1 MTEIRPPIELAWLTD
16 VIGAP
21 AALVVIETFG
31 GTRVRVPMQAD
42 QPTAISAAVG
52 VEVQRKLVAAFGGDR
67 LKIPLCKWWR
77 ARIYRWEQGMTIPQI
92 ARRLGMVESGVSLL
106 LRSGQPA
113 QQLGRGPVPHA
124 PRAPVQ
130 MALPLADDRG

>member
-31 GTRVRVPMQAD
+31 GTRVRVPIQAD
-42 QPTAISAAVG
+42 QPTILSASVG
-52 VEVQRKLVAAFGGDR
+52 MDVQAKLVAAFGGDR

-77 ARIYRWEQGMTIPQI
+77 ARVYRWERGMTIQQI

-106 LRSGQPA
+106 LRSSQPA
-113 QQLGRGPVPHA
+113 QRLGSGPAPRA

-130 MALPLADDRG
+130 MPLPLIDDLG